1 MNSFNHQALNLSTD
15 KPLVYTATSKHYF
28 YFRMFISKFVLEQG
42 AVPLNPFMVFEYF
55 LLDTID
61 RDVVREANNNL
72 VKRADEVWV
81 FGPVSDGVL
90 AEIKIAKAAN
100 KNLRYFKIIKSR
112 DIVEVNREE
121 VELEAEV
128 ANYRDQL

>member
-1 MNSFNHQALNLSTD
+1 MDNFNHQALNLSTD
-15 KPLVYTATSKHYF
+15 KLLVYTATSKYYF

-72 VKRADEVWV
+72 VKRADEIWV

-90 AEIKIAKAAN
+90 AEIKIAKATN
-100 KNLRYFKIIKSR
+100 KKLRYFKIIKSR